1 MQGTLMLPEQS
12 KCRQKQN
19 VNKRFQET
27 ATGTTT
33 DDASQIKAEDLRKQN
48 RTGFY
53 KRFLKLLQKQK

>member
-1 MQGTLMLPEQS
+1 MQRTLTLQEQT
-12 KCRQKQN
+12 KRRQKQN
-19 VNKRFQET
+19 VNKRLQET

-53 KRFLKLLQKQK
+53 KRF